1 MTALNL
7 SDGSTIRAKLTA
19 DGLLVAADPDSPP
32 RLIPWDDIA
41 DLPASYV
48 VATADGMHSRHA
60 TRRAANDRAADLSA
74 AGVPARVYG
83 VPVGLM

>member
-7 SDGSTIRAKLTA
+7 SDGSTIRAELTA
-19 DGLLVAADPDSPP
+19 DGLLLADDAGPP

-48 VATADGMHSRHA
+48 VATADGLHSRHA
-60 TRRAANDRAADLSA
+60 TRREANDRAADLSA

-83 VPVGLM
+83 VPVSLL